1 MALIPRAHTAREHRP
16 LLVEQHADQQ
26 RERVGIQ
33 QCVGGRILDKP
44 QFRHPD
50 SRGDISIEVGVID
63 SPFR

>member
-1 MALIPRAHTAREHRP
+1 MYRI

-33 QCVGGRILDKP
+33 QCVGGRILDKL
-44 QFRHPD
+44 QFRHLD
-50 SRGDISIEVGVID
+50 SLSRGDISIEVGVID